1 MTLLVL
7 GNPLDRRL
15 AMLDRLPE
23 GTRIVAGERLEAFLE
38 AAQEA
43 EVLLSWFAG
52 RELLEAVIERAPR
65 LRWVHSASVG
75 VDTVLVPALVERP
88 IVLTNARG
96 VYSAALGEFALAAM
110 LFFAKDLRRM
120 VRSQGEGRWDPFDV
134 EMLKGQVLGIAGYG
148 DIGHAVAER
157 ARAFG
162 MRILALRRRV
172 EADPLVERADSL
184 REMLAASDYV
194 AAALP
199 LTAGTRGLIGE
210 RELAAMKASAVLINL
225 GRGPVV
231 EEAALVRALEGK
243 RIRGAVLDVFDE
255 EPLPAGHPFYR
266 LENVLLSPHC
276 ADHTAGWMEETL
288 ELFLENFERFRRG
301 EALRNVV
308 DKVRGY

>member
-194 AAALP
+194 VAALP

-243 RIRGAVLDVFDE
+243 RIRGAALDVFDE

-308 DKVRGY
+308 DKVHGY

>member
-120 VRSQGEGRWDPFDV
+120 VRSQGEGRWDPFEV

-194 AAALP
+194 VVALP

-308 DKVRGY
+308 DKVHGY